1 MYDVQWLPEV
11 NTFLVLA
18 IVFVGFVTLSWVMA
32 HSHTSG
38 VQTTGVVNAKN
49 LFSELRTVTR
59 WFQLGINLGLEKY
72 ELDNI
77 ERDHIGNERQMLQ
90 MLDLWL
96 QHAPNAAWGDVVSAL
111 QQMGE
116 NKVAEGIRQK
126 YIREASKL
134 SQYTVVS

>member
-11 NTFLVLA
+11 NNFLVFA
-18 IVFVGFVTLSWVMA
+18 IVIVGFVTLSWVMA

-38 VQTTGVVNAKN
+38 VQTTSVVNARN
-49 LFSELRTVTR
+49 LFSELQTVTR
-59 WFQLGINLGLEKY
+59 WFQLGINLGLQIH

-77 ERDHIGNERQMLQ
+77 EHDHIGSERRMLQ
-90 MLDLWL
+90 MLYLWL
-96 QHAPNAAWGDVVSAL
+96 QRAPNAAWGDVVSAL

-134 SQYTVVS
+134 SQYTIVS